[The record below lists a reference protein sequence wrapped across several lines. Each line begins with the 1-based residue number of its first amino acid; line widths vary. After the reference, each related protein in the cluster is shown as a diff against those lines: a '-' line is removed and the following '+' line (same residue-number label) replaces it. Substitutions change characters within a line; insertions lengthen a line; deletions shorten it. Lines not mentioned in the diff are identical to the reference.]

1 MNNRF
6 IERIN
11 AGYTFNGESI
21 ILGAGMHEG
30 ECDVNAKIIVQRK
43 KLNSHG
49 LIAGAAA
56 SGKTKTQQ
64 KIAEALSKEVV
75 HTLMMDIKKE
85 LRSIATVGM
94 PNDKINQQQKKIGV
108 NEHPKA
114 YPTEILSII
123 NEPGAEL
130 RTTVFEFGPVL
141 FSKIL
146 ALNNTQSDNVS
157 LEFIGSG
164 SKRGKKY
171 SS

>member
-1 MNNRF
+1 MG
-6 IERIN
+6 I
-11 AGYTFNGESI
+11 GYWCSYWLCYWISFKWKK
-21 ILGAGMHEG
+21 
-30 ECDVNAKIIVQRK
+30 VNDIGDDLSNMADKFKSKVSETIDK
-43 KLNSHG
+43 
-49 LIAGAAA
+49 
-56 SGKTKTQQ
+56 
-64 KIAEALSKEVV
+64 SKEV
-75 HTLMMDIKKE
+75 E
-85 LRSIATVGM
+85 
-94 PNDKINQQQKKIGV
+94 KIGV

-130 RTTVFEFGPVL
+130 RTTLIEFGPVL